1 MDTDTDVVTEWIGSA
16 PTQTREILK
25 EIRALIRRAA
35 PEATEDIRYGIP
47 TFLLN
52 GNLVHY
58 AGYEGHI
65 GFYPGP
71 EALEKFREELS
82 SWTGGKGSVR
92 FPLDRP
98 VPLDLIREITAWRV
112 QQQRMKGN
120 IRNKTQKNSTEDIA
134 ETKQED

>member
-1 MDTDTDVVTEWIGSA
+1 MGTDTDVVTEWIGSA
-16 PTQTREILK
+16 PPQTREILK
-25 EIRALIRRAA
+25 EIRALIRSEA

-71 EALEKFREELS
+71 EALERFREELS
-82 SWTGGKGSVR
+82 SWPGGKGSVR

-112 QQQRMKGN
+112 QEQRNKGN
-120 IRNKTQKNSTEDIA
+120 DRKNPRKMDPGGSSEVR
-134 ETKQED
+134 

>member
-1 MDTDTDVVTEWIGSA
+1 MDTVTDVVAEWIGSA
-16 PTQTREILK
+16 PPQTREILK
-25 EIRALIRRAA
+25 EIRALIRNEA

-82 SWTGGKGSVR
+82 SWPGGKGSVR

-98 VPLDLIREITAWRV
+98 VPLELIRKITAWRV
-112 QQQRMKGN
+112 QEQRNKGN
-120 IRNKTQKNSTEDIA
+120 DRMNPRKMDPGGSSEVR
-134 ETKQED
+134 